1 MNDILTQLYETIAS
15 RKGGDAEASYT
26 AQLFAK
32 GRKKIAQKVAEEGS
46 EIAIAAVSEGK
57 EEILGESADLLY
69 HLLVL
74 WADAEIT
81 PEEVAEELA
90 KRQGISGLEEKANR
104 A

>member
-15 RKGGDAEASYT
+15 RKGGDADASYT

-46 EIAIAAVSEGK
+46 ETALAAVSEGK

-69 HLLVL
+69 HLMVL

-81 PEEVAEELA
+81 PDEVAQVLA
-90 KRQGISGLEEKANR
+90 KRQGVSGLEEKANR